1 MAPNDPIFDSTPK
14 ITRPEGLHVN
24 QAAGIFGGKNRPAGK
39 VRRYAMLFPVVVA
52 LCFRFWGLTWGAPE
66 RTNLHPDEINYII
79 NHAKTVSWSD
89 PDPRFL
95 NYPSFLTYST
105 ALTHGLLKAA
115 GIIRDDWQITIVGR
129 SISAVYGALTCAI
142 VFLLAEQLGAS
153 LPAAFLAALWVS
165 ILPLHVWESHVAVTD
180 VMMTFWIMVTLYA
193 SVRLIRQGRPLDY
206 VFAGVALGLAV
217 GSKYTA
223 ALAGIAPV
231 AALVVGRRPLGDSL
245 RGLALLGLSAIA
257 ACFVVTPYSFL
268 HFRDLLAAMA
278 YENKHVHGQ
287 HNGFSLPAVGWQY
300 HKYLY
305 QVAAAWPFSLG
316 LALYAGAA
324 AGTVWAVARW
334 KKEYAVVLSFAAL
347 FFAVTGSWTFTPL
360 RYYLPLVV
368 LGALV
373 AGLWQADWLASPR
386 RLKRGFAALIVAS
399 TLCYTLAFTYSTT
412 GRFSDDTRIQASA
425 WLRDNAA
432 SFRSIILVGDGHYMA
447 TVPGAPTIS
456 SHSEAGVFE
465 LLNDPIS
472 QDAPDLLEISSLL
485 YLRWYRHGTEVYMRN
500 YDRLRSGQTDY
511 VLLKRFEA
519 DFLNK
524 KLYGAL
530 DPMFE
535 SYFISPTLE
544 FYGRRH
550 AGSYVVQRG
559 SKG

>member
-1 MAPNDPIFDSTPK
+1 
-14 ITRPEGLHVN
+14 V
-24 QAAGIFGGKNRPAGK
+24 
-39 VRRYAMLFPVVVA
+39 
-52 LCFRFWGLTWGAPE
+52 
-66 RTNLHPDEINYII
+66 
-79 NHAKTVSWSD
+79 
-89 PDPRFL
+89 
-95 NYPSFLTYST
+95 
-105 ALTHGLLKAA
+105 
-115 GIIRDDWQITIVGR
+115 
-129 SISAVYGALTCAI
+129 
-142 VFLLAEQLGAS
+142 EQLGAS
-153 LPAAFLAALWVS
+153 LLAAFLAALWVS

-180 VMMTFWIMVTLYA
+180 IMMTFWIMVTLYA

-231 AALVVGRRPLGDSL
+231 VALVVGRKPLGDSL
-245 RGLALLGLSAIA
+245 RGLALLGLSAIG

-268 HFRDLLAAMA
+268 RFGDLLAAMA
-278 YENKHVHGQ
+278 YENKHVHGH

-305 QVAAAWPFSLG
+305 QVVAAWPFSFG
-316 LALYAGAA
+316 LALYASAA

-347 FFAVTGSWTFTPL
+347 FFGLTGSWTFTPL

-373 AGLWQADWLASPR
+373 AGLWQGDWLASSG
-386 RLKRGFAALIVAS
+386 RLKRGFAVVIVAS
-399 TLCYTLAFTYSTT
+399 TLGYTLAFTYGTT
-412 GRFSDDTRIQASA
+412 GRFANDTRVQASA

-432 SFRSIILVGDGHYMA
+432 SFRRIVLAGTVNYIA
-447 TVPGAPTIS
+447 TLPGATNLS
-456 SHSEAGVFE
+456 SHSEAGVLE
-465 LLNDPIS
+465 LIS
-472 QDAPDLLEISSLL
+472 TRDARDAPDLLEISSLH

-500 YDRLRSGQTDY
+500 YDRLRSGQSDY

-524 KLYGAL
+524 KLYSAL

-544 FYGRRH
+544 FYGHRH
-550 AGSYVVQRG
+550 AGSYVLQRG
-559 SKG
+559 SEG